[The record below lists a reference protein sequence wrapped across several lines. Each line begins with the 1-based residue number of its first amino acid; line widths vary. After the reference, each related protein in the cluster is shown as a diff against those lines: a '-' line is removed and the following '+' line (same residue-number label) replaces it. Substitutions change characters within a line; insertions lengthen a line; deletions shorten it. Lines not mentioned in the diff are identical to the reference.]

1 MLTTSASYRLI
12 TSNMARSLE
21 RVAAQPTNSRDAAY
35 YLKNIEDVKSIDA
48 FLEDDR
54 LYSFA
59 MKAFGLGDM
68 IYAKALIRKAL
79 TEGVDSKD
87 ALVNKLADPR
97 YKDFVAA
104 FNFERYGEATTIFTS
119 VRQGVVDKFMR
130 QTLEE
135 EAGASNEGVR
145 LALYFERKAAGVGSV
160 YSLLGDRALLQVV
173 QTALGIP
180 AAAGRANI
188 DSQAKMI
195 SERLDIKDLKDPAKL
210 KDFLT
215 RFVTLWEAN
224 NPSGAPATPAVLIGQ
239 PVEKGISTSLLMGLQ
254 KLRLGGS

>member
-21 RVAAQPTNSRDAAY
+21 RVAAQPVTSREAAY
-35 YLKNIEDVKSIDA
+35 YLKNIEEVKSIDQ
-48 FLEDDR
+48 FMENDR
-54 LYSFA
+54 IYAFA

-79 TEGVDSKD
+79 TEGIDSKD
-87 ALVNKLADPR
+87 AFANKLSDPR
-97 YKDFVAA
+97 YKDFVAT

-119 VRQGVVDKFMR
+119 TRQGVVDKYVR
-130 QTLEE
+130 QALEE

-145 LALYFERKAAGVGSV
+145 LALYFERKAAAVGSV
-160 YSLLGDRALLQVV
+160 YGLLGDRALLQVV

-188 DSQAKMI
+188 DAQAKMI
-195 SERLDIKDLKDPAKL
+195 TERLDIKDLKDPAKL

-215 RFVTLWEAN
+215 RFVTLWEAG
-224 NPSGAPATPAVLIGQ
+224 NPSSPAASPAVLIGQ
-239 PVEKGISTSLLMGLQ
+239 PVEMGISTSLLMGLQ
-254 KLRLGGS
+254 KLKLGGS

>member
-12 TSNMARSLE
+12 TSNMTRSLE
-21 RVAAQPTNSRDAAY
+21 RVAAQPVISRDAAY
-35 YLKNIEDVKSIDA
+35 YLKNIEDVKSIDE
-48 FLEDDR
+48 FLENDR
-54 LYSFA
+54 LFAFA

-68 IYAKALIRKAL
+68 TYAKALIRKAL
-79 TEGVDSKD
+79 TEGVDDKN
-87 ALVNKLADPR
+87 AFANKLSDPR
-97 YKDFVAA
+97 YKDFVAT
-104 FNFERYGEATTIFTS
+104 FNFERYGEATTVFAS

-135 EAGASNEGVR
+135 QAGASNEGVR
-145 LALYFERKAAGVGSV
+145 LALYFERKAAGVSSV
-160 YSLLGDRALLQVV
+160 YGLLGDKALLQVV

-188 DSQAKMI
+188 DAQAKMI

-215 RFVTLWEAN
+215 RFVALWEAS
-224 NPSGAPATPAVLIGQ
+224 NPSSQAASPAVLIGQ